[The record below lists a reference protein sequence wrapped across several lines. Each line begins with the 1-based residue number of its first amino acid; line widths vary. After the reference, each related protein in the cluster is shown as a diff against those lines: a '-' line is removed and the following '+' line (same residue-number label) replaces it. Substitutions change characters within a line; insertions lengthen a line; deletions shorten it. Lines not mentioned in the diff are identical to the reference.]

1 MSPLSGTKLSS
12 WEIVAPIGAAP
23 PLAPATFPQIQALR
37 SSNPRSDYRFTV
49 ASASVDN
56 RHVVF
61 QLSYSHTRLVG
72 TFFWLD
78 ATRVGNKLERVNE
91 RIRRNSLAA
100 VSALELRLL
109 CTLQS
114 RFVQQRWATRCS
126 SRLDRTVLADS
137 EHHGH
142 RACDMCHSRN
152 RRVYSRRQFSYK
164 NFCPFSAGKRRFLRR
179 GTCDERG
186 QHREQGEN
194 RQQPA
199 PSHMANS
206 ILDETLK
213 PSSGGLTR

>member
-37 SSNPRSDYRFTV
+37 GSNPRSDYRFTV
-49 ASASVDN
+49 ASALVDN

-61 QLSYSHTRLVG
+61 RLSYSYTRLVG

-91 RIRRNSLAA
+91 RIRRNSIAA

-114 RFVQQRWATRCS
+114 RFVQQRWATRC
-126 SRLDRTVLADS
+126 TADS
-137 EHHGH
+137 IVPSLRIPSTTVTAPVICATREIGGYTAGDNLVT
-142 RACDMCHSRN
+142 RT
-152 RRVYSRRQFSYK
+152 
-164 NFCPFSAGKRRFLRR
+164 SARLAPVRGDSCAEELVMNADSTESSAKIDSSQRHLIWQILYLMKR
-179 GTCDERG
+179 
-186 QHREQGEN
+186 
-194 RQQPA
+194 
-199 PSHMANS
+199 
-206 ILDETLK
+206 
-213 PSSGGLTR
+213 